1 MSTEQSESSQAGSSH
16 GGPSPT
22 RSSTSGSSP
31 SGSST
36 PSRRPSGTAAKTAAG
51 FGTFLA
57 VAWVVP
63 SVLGLFDDRRHTDDT
78 LLILEIILAAVPL
91 AAGAFGVFEGK
102 RWGRWTLLAGFALGI
117 VESLPAMII
126 VGAVITVPVG
136 TFVGA
141 ATLVLSIAGI
151 VLLLRRST
159 GEYLAPRRA
168 AGIPIR

>member
-1 MSTEQSESSQAGSSH
+1 MSTEQPE
-16 GGPSPT
+16 
-22 RSSTSGSSP
+22 SSP
-31 SGSST
+31 SGSSPT
-36 PSRRPSGTAAKTAAG
+36 SASTSVAAPSGSSAQPRRPSGAAAKTAAG

-63 SVLGLFDDRRHTDDT
+63 SVLALFDDRRHTDDT
-78 LLILEIILAAVPL
+78 LMILEIIVAAVPL
-91 AAGAFGVFEGK
+91 AVGAFGVFEGK

-117 VESLPAMII
+117 VQSLPAMII
-126 VGAVITVPVG
+126 AGAVITVPVG

-159 GEYLAPRRA
+159 GEHLAPRRA